1 MFCYGYEQVVIC
13 EGCRLS
19 SHQSHKYGMI
29 VDLASAERARL
40 REIGQQCRALSTAL
54 QGRIDALSAS
64 SKKCASAAYS
74 VKQEITREFDRARA
88 ALLEREQQ
96 LTAEVEQIMQVR
108 GETGTPTHTQ
118 TQAPTIGTIHVHS
131 LLSAFLECM
140 YLHMFLV
147 FHTSFIGD
155 CRLLSVHSS
164 SLLPIHR

>member
-1 MFCYGYEQVVIC
+1 VVIC

-54 QGRIDALSAS
+54 QRRIDALSAS

-88 ALLEREQQ
+88 ALLKREQQ
-96 LTAEVEQIMQVR
+96 LTAEVDQIMQVR
-108 GETGTPTHTQ
+108 GEGQACGAH
-118 TQAPTIGTIHVHS
+118 TQAPARHLGHTRVQS
-131 LLSAFLECM
+131 LFST
-140 YLHMFLV
+140 FLV
-147 FHTSFIGD
+147 CMCLHVLLLYHKSFIGD
-155 CRLLSVHSS
+155 YRLLSAHSC
-164 SLLPIHR
+164 SLLPNHC